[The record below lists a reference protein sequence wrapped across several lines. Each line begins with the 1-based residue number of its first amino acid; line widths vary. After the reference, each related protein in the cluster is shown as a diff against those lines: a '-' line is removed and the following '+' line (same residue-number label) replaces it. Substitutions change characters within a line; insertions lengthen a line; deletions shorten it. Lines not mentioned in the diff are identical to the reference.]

1 MREAPDEPAMP
12 MREETRAHAHD
23 LDACRDLL
31 REGSKSFYA
40 ASMLLPARL
49 RPDVYA
55 LYAFCRVADDEVDE
69 GVDPFAAARALRAR
83 LERVYAGVPRAAPVD
98 RAFAA
103 MVARRDIPIAL
114 PLALIEGFEW
124 DAAQRRCETLSDTCA
139 YGVRVAGSVGVMMT
153 LIMGVRSAQALAR
166 ASDLGVAM
174 QLTNIARDVGEDAR
188 SGRLYLPRAWF
199 AEEGLDPDAW
209 LADPRPCPQVAR
221 MTARLLRAAQR
232 LYWRAEGGVAR
243 LPADVRPAIWAARSI
258 YADIGRRIARN
269 GYDSVSARAIV
280 SKPRKLA
287 LLAAAYGSAALARP
301 GFSEPPLPEAAY
313 LVEAAAPFD
322 PPRVIARDSRL
333 SRVIDLFHRLEEAER
348 RSAGAQEAG
357 TA

>member
-1 MREAPDEPAMP
+1 MRALAEAQAASEILA
-12 MREETRAHAHD
+12 RARD
-23 LDACRDLL
+23 LAACRELL

-40 ASMLLPARL
+40 ASMLLPRRL

-55 LYAFCRVADDEVDE
+55 LYAFCRVADDEVDD
-69 GVDPFAAARALRAR
+69 GADAYAAAQSLRDR
-83 LERVYAGVPRAAPVD
+83 LERAYAGAPRETPVD

-124 DAAQRRCETLSDTCA
+124 DAAKRRCETLSDKCA
-139 YGVRVAGSVGVMMT
+139 YGVRVAGSVGIMMT
-153 LIMGVRSAQALAR
+153 LLMGVRSAQALAR

-188 SGRLYLPRAWF
+188 NGRLYLPRDWF
-199 AEEGLDPDAW
+199 AQEGLDAEAW
-209 LADPRPCPQVAR
+209 LADPKPCPQVAR
-221 MTARLLRAAQR
+221 MTARLLQAAQR

-243 LPADVRPAIWAARSI
+243 LPADARPAIWAARRI

-287 LLAAAYGSAALARP
+287 LLAAAYSSAALARP

-313 LVEAAAPFD
+313 LVEAATPFD
-322 PPRVIARDSRL
+322 SPRARVSESRL
-333 SRVIDLFHRLEEAER
+333 VRVIDLFHRLEEAER
-348 RSAGAQEAG
+348 LRNGSAAEAEI
-357 TA
+357 A

>member
-1 MREAPDEPAMP
+1 MRAAPDAPATRT
-12 MREETRAHAHD
+12 REEARAHARD

-69 GVDPFAAARALRAR
+69 GADPFAAARSLRAR
-83 LERVYAGVPRAAPVD
+83 LELAYAGAPRATPVD

-124 DAAQRRCETLSDTCA
+124 DAVRRRCETLSDTCA

-153 LIMGVRSAQALAR
+153 LLMGVRGAQALAR

-188 SGRLYLPRAWF
+188 AGRLYLPRAWF

-322 PPRVIARDSRL
+322 PPRAPGRDSRV

-348 RSAGAQEAG
+348 RRAGAGEAE